1 MLNREKMLR
10 HLQLVMIILA
20 FASLL
25 EFFGGIFLIA
35 YYNTLIGTSQQIG
48 LILLEET
55 TRKVLSLM
63 VSSLT
68 FYLAIHSTFV
78 FLGIYSIM
86 YRERIGP
93 KLSFLSLLIISI
105 GVGLQA
111 IPILYIIEHTKEILQ
126 IFSRGLAFMA
136 RLGQIF
142 VGTLWNMEELFPSA
156 VILGDITGKFIII
169 IGVALA
175 LISMEKSLRGSSEA
189 VDISNLNIILIVVLL
204 INFLANFWP
213 LLFYLTRLIL
223 FLVLIAYAYTL
234 S

>member
-25 EFFGGIFLIA
+25 EFFGGIFLVT

-63 VSSLT
+63 VSSL
-68 FYLAIHSTFV
+68 I
-78 FLGIYSIM
+78 
-86 YRERIGP
+86 
-93 KLSFLSLLIISI
+93 
-105 GVGLQA
+105 
-111 IPILYIIEHTKEILQ
+111 
-126 IFSRGLAFMA
+126 
-136 RLGQIF
+136 
-142 VGTLWNMEELFPSA
+142 WNMEELFPSA

-189 VDISNLNIILIVVLL
+189 VDISNLNRILIVVLI
-204 INFLANFWP
+204 INFLANFWS